1 MKVQV
6 GNLYERVS
14 EMVDE
19 YIAGKRPNIYKD
31 IQQMMYEY
39 SDIKNKKIFDKL
51 FMEAYE
57 NGKDGG
63 WLAVI
68 ERFVEKECSYLKQ
81 HM

>member
-31 IQQMMYEY
+31 IQQMM
-39 SDIKNKKIFDKL
+39 
-51 FMEAYE
+51 
-57 NGKDGG
+57 
-63 WLAVI
+63 
-68 ERFVEKECSYLKQ
+68 
-81 HM
+81 

>member
-19 YIAGKRPNIYKD
+19 YVAGKRPNIYKD

-39 SDIKNKKIFDKL
+39 SDIADKKVFDKVFL
-51 FMEAYE
+51 EAYE
-57 NGKDGG
+57 EGKDGG
-63 WLAVI
+63 WLTVI
-68 ERFVEKECSYLKQ
+68 QKFAEKENANV
-81 HM
+81 